1 MACSRRFELLTPS
14 FGGWYSIQLSYE
26 HNCASMIL
34 PRYGIISKMT
44 ANTENIK
51 LIVCDI
57 DSTIIPAGQ
66 HEISPRLREDFH
78 KAMDRGLKIM
88 INTGR
93 HFTFLQPSL
102 FDDLPMEIIGTING
116 ACVNRR
122 DGSVIEKHPM
132 SEAQMNAITLLC
144 LEKGIGLG
152 FKFEDRIVTYAN
164 HRKFVEGYVQKG
176 TPYELTVLNDTYN
189 RTHHLKHGYP
199 LGTFLIGAD
208 SSVRE
213 FIRMVPDLQFAW
225 SFRGGFDVFSSKVT
239 KATSVECA
247 LREYGLGWENVIA
260 FGDAG
265 NDTPFLKPA
274 AIAVAMENGKD
285 DVKSVADIIAPPC
298 VEDGVA
304 RVLEELNLV

>member
-26 HNCASMIL
+26 HNCAEIIL
-34 PRYGIISKMT
+34 APYAIISKMSVR
-44 ANTENIK
+44 TENIK

-57 DSTIIPAGQ
+57 DGTIIPGGR

-78 KAMDRGLKIM
+78 KAMDRGYKIM

-102 FDDLPMEIIGTING
+102 FDDLPMDIVGTING

-132 SEAQMNAITLLC
+132 SEAHMHAITLLC
-144 LEKGIGLG
+144 IENNVGLG

-164 HRKFVEGYVQKG
+164 HEKFVEGYVQKG
-176 TPYELTVLNDTYN
+176 TPYELTVLDGTKTRN
-189 RTHHLKHGYP
+189 HHLKHGCP

-208 SSVRE
+208 DSIRE
-213 FIRMVPDLQFAW
+213 FVRMVPDLQFAW
-225 SFRGGFDVFSSKVT
+225 SFRRGFDVFMSSVT

-247 LREYGLGWENVIA
+247 LREYGLKWENVIA

-285 DVKSVADIIAPPC
+285 DVRTVADLIAPPC
-298 VEDGVA
+298 AEDGVA
-304 RVLEELNLV
+304 RVLEELKLV

>member
-1 MACSRRFELLTPS
+1 
-14 FGGWYSIQLSYE
+14 
-26 HNCASMIL
+26 
-34 PRYGIISKMT
+34 MT

-78 KAMDRGLKIM
+78 K
-88 INTGR
+88 
-93 HFTFLQPSL
+93 PSL

-176 TPYELTVLNDTYN
+176 TPYELTVLNDTY
-189 RTHHLKHGYP
+189 
-199 LGTFLIGAD
+199 
-208 SSVRE
+208 
-213 FIRMVPDLQFAW
+213 IRLAH
-225 SFRGGFDVFSSKVT
+225 S
-239 KATSVECA
+239 
-247 LREYGLGWENVIA
+247 
-260 FGDAG
+260 
-265 NDTPFLKPA
+265 
-274 AIAVAMENGKD
+274 
-285 DVKSVADIIAPPC
+285 
-298 VEDGVA
+298 
-304 RVLEELNLV
+304 